1 MMRPAFVPAHARE
14 WAAALL
20 DVIIVAYAIA
30 LLVGAVGG
38 LDLGFISMTGA
49 AKPLLVLLIV
59 VPIRVTL
66 GPSPFAR
73 AAMVRSL
80 SAKLTAVRERFERI
94 PSAVRDCF
102 FAFAVTR
109 FATLSIGFLAN
120 ILFPA
125 DRIRPFT
132 MPFEQRALAE
142 TFAAWDSGWY
152 FDIALRGYYYAP
164 DGQSSV
170 AFFPLYPMLMRAIAW
185 PFGLTEAA
193 VWSAGIAISYAAFFA
208 GLIVVHRLT
217 ERLFGDRETARRTVL
232 LMCVYPFSFF
242 LTRVYPSALFFLL
255 AALSV
260 MAAYRSRWWLAGLC
274 GALTTLTRPHG
285 ILIALPLGLLAL
297 QPFDSIGTGSVTS
310 ANLARG
316 RHTSW
321 RIAATRIVRLA
332 PIPLAFIGYCAYVWS
347 IAGDPLAWLNSQAQW
362 GYSLGHPPWQQLL
375 DVLARIESHGLY
387 DYFFTSSIAAFRLF
401 HAGAAVFLLTMT
413 PLVFQRLG
421 APLGCWVL
429 ACCVIPLTANA
440 LEGIG
445 RYGAALFPV
454 FMAAGA
460 IRPARAHEALLI
472 VWSLF
477 LALFVALFVT
487 WHPIY

>member
-1 MMRPAFVPAHARE
+1 LRETADRRFAGSKPRPAFRPAHARE

-20 DVIIVAYAIA
+20 DVIITAYAVA
-30 LLVGAVGG
+30 LLVGAAGG
-38 LDLGFISMTGA
+38 LRLGWISMTGA

-73 AAMVRSL
+73 TTWLRSL
-80 SAKLTAVRERFERI
+80 ATTLAATRRRFDRS
-94 PSAVRDCF
+94 PPALRDCA

-109 FATLSIGFLAN
+109 LATLSIGFLAN

-152 FDIALRGYYYAP
+152 FDIALRGYYYVP

-170 AFFPLYPMLMRAIAW
+170 AFFPLYPMLMRAFAW
-185 PFGLTEAA
+185 PFGLSEAA
-193 VWSAGIAISYAAFFA
+193 VWTAGIAISYAACFA
-208 GLIVVHRLT
+208 GLVVVHRLT
-217 ERLFGDRETARRTVL
+217 ERLFDDRETARRTVL

-260 MAAYRSRWWLAGLC
+260 SAAYRSRWWIAGVC

-285 ILIALPLGLLAL
+285 ILIALPLGLLAM
-297 QPFDSIGTGSVTS
+297 QH
-310 ANLARG
+310 A
-316 RHTSW
+316 SW
-321 RIAATRIVRLA
+321 RSAAGRMLQLT
-332 PIPLAFIGYCAYVWS
+332 PIPLAFAAYCAYVWS
-347 IAGDPLAWLNSQAQW
+347 LSGDPLAWLNSQNQW

-375 DVLARIESHGLY
+375 SVIGDIEAHGLY
-387 DYFFTSSIAAFRLF
+387 DYFFTSPEAAFRLF
-401 HAGAAVFLLTMT
+401 HAGAAFFLLATT
-413 PLVFQRLG
+413 PFVFQRLG
-421 APLGCWVL
+421 SPLGCWVL
-429 ACCVIPLTANA
+429 ASCVIPLTANA

-454 FMAAGA
+454 FMTVGA
-460 IRPARAHEALLI
+460 MRSARVHEALLI

-477 LALFVALFVT
+477 LALFVGLFVT